1 MRGTS
6 RTSSHTSTRLR
17 DMPVAES
24 HLAAGKLL
32 PNPVRLTFF
41 FHSDIIIMSLLVF
54 LLGLLALKAPFDLS
68 HVWG

>member
-1 MRGTS
+1 
-6 RTSSHTSTRLR
+6 
-17 DMPVAES
+17 MPVAES

-32 PNPVRLTFF
+32 PNPVRLTLF